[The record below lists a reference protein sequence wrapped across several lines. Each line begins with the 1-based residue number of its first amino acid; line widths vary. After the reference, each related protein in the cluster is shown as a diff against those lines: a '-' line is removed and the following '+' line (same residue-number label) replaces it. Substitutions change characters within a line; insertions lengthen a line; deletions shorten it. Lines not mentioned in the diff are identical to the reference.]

1 MPLRL
6 LALVLVALCVAL
18 PARAAELSG
27 SLTTLA
33 YSQQRFDVNGDADQL
48 PLFEFLALDATD
60 LGVAPLSLHLD
71 GFAKLDLR
79 ERTFGHDLD
88 GTLTYAYL
96 QWRDRASGLD
106 LRAGRH
112 FVRQGVATEYLDGAS
127 ASLRLTRHLGV
138 ELFGGQQVDGDSGG
152 NTGDIEGGG
161 RLFWR
166 QRRFEIGL
174 SGMEARDNDQPAF
187 TRLGIDGWANLGG
200 GVNASGH
207 AFWDWISRDFYDSQL
222 LVTWDASR
230 KLLLSFD
237 TSRILPSLL
246 LSHTSIFGNGIFTS
260 GEQRELGFRAD
271 YTLTRHIQLAADAR
285 KYDYDEGDDEWTFGG
300 EGRYRWG
307 ERMDNEAGLRYEHEE
322 LSEVTHLFCRVNQRL
337 ARVTNHLDLARL
349 YYALDFTLYNFDD
362 PIFPANRRHYSH
374 DTVATVGAEVGDAW
388 EVSLSL
394 DYGSRADYRDFTTT
408 TSGGQAVRVPATE
421 ESGSLSSRDAMNA
434 TFKLVY
440 KFL

>member
-6 LALVLVALCVAL
+6 FALAVLAVCVAV
-18 PARAAELSG
+18 PARAANLSG

-48 PLFEFLALDATD
+48 PLYEFLALDATD

-96 QWRDRASGLD
+96 QWRDRTTGVD

-127 ASLRLTRHLGV
+127 VDWLSGQGVGVSL
-138 ELFGGQQVDGDSGG
+138 FAGQQVNGDSGG
-152 NTGDIEGGG
+152 NTGDLEGGG
-161 RLFWR
+161 RVYWR
-166 QRRFEIGL
+166 QRRFEIGV
-174 SGMEARDNDQPAF
+174 SGMKAYDNDQTAF
-187 TRLGIDGWANLGG
+187 TRAGLDGWGALGW
-200 GVNASGH
+200 GVTASGH
-207 AFWDWISRDFYDSQL
+207 VFWDWISEEAYDSQL
-222 LVTWDASR
+222 LVTWEATHDLLLSVDASR
-230 KLLLSFD
+230 
-237 TSRILPSLL
+237 IIPSLL
-246 LSHTSIFGNGIFTS
+246 LSHTSIFGNEIFTT

-271 YTLTRHIQLAADAR
+271 YRLGRHIQLGADAR
-285 KYDYDEGDDEWTFGG
+285 QYDYNEGDDEWVAGG

-307 ERMDNEAGLRYEHEE
+307 DRMDNEVGVRYEHEE
-322 LSEVTHLFCRVNQRL
+322 TAQSTHLFGRVNQDL
-337 ARVTNHLDLARL
+337 ARVTNRFDLARL
-349 YYALDFTLYNFDD
+349 YYAVDFTLYDFDE
-362 PIFPANRRHYSH
+362 PIFPASKRHYSH
-374 DTVATVGAEVGDAW
+374 DTVATVGAELGEAW
-388 EVSLSL
+388 EVSVSV
-394 DYGSRADYRDFTTT
+394 DYGTRADYTDTLPT
-408 TSGGQAVRVPATE
+408 GPHVPATV
-421 ESGSLSSRDAMNA
+421 ESGAVSSRESVNG

>member
-6 LALVLVALCVAL
+6 LALAVLVVCAAV
-18 PARAAELSG
+18 PARAADLSG

-48 PLFEFLALDATD
+48 PLYEFLALDVRD
-60 LGVAPLSLHLD
+60 LGVAPLSLHVD

-96 QWRDRASGLD
+96 QWHDRAAGID

-127 ASLRLTRHLGV
+127 VDWLAGHGV
-138 ELFGGQQVDGDSGG
+138 GLSLFGGQQVDSDSGG
-152 NTGDIEGGG
+152 NTGDLEGGG

-174 SGMEARDNDQPAF
+174 SAMKAYDNDQTAF
-187 TRLGIDGWANLGG
+187 TRVGIDGWGSLGWG
-200 GVNASGH
+200 ITTSGH
-207 AFWDWISRDFYDSQL
+207 AFWDWISEEVYDSQL
-222 LVTWDASR
+222 LVSWEAT
-230 KLLLSFD
+230 KQLLLSAD
-237 TSRILPSLL
+237 ASRILPSLL
-246 LSHTSIFGNGIFTS
+246 LSHTSIFGNEIFTT

-271 YTLTRHIQLAADAR
+271 YDLGRHIRLSADAR
-285 KYDYDEGDDEWTFGG
+285 QYDYDEGDDEWTFGG

-307 ERMDNEAGLRYEHEE
+307 DRMDNEVGVRYEHEE
-322 LSEVTHLFCRVNQRL
+322 LSEVTHLFGRVNQEV
-337 ARVTNHLDLARL
+337 ARVTNRFDLARL
-349 YYALDFTLYNFDD
+349 YYAVDFTLYNFDE
-362 PIFPANRRHYSH
+362 PIFPASQRHYSH
-374 DTVATVGAEVGDAW
+374 DTVATVGAELGDAW
-388 EVSLSL
+388 EVSVSL
-394 DYGSRADYRDFTTT
+394 DYGSRADYTDAT
-408 TSGGQAVRVPATE
+408 TSATGLKVPPTV
-421 ESGSLSSRDAMNA
+421 ESSTVSSRESVNG